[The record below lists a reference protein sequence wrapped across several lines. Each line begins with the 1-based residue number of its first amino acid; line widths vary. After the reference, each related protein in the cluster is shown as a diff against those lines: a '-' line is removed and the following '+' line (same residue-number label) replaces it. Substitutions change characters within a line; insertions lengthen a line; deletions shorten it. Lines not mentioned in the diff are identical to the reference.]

1 MAVETNLPTSQ
12 HPSHKVVYR
21 QSGGDAVYGI
31 GVIGALVYYL
41 SHATDFKSGALGVF
55 KALFWP
61 AYMVYKVIELL
72 KM

>member
-1 MAVETNLPTSQ
+1 MTTETSLRSTEHA
-12 HPSHKVVYR
+12 HPRIVHQTGS
-21 QSGGDAVYGI
+21 DAVYGI

-41 SHATDFKSGALGVF
+41 GRATDFQSGVTGVF

-61 AYMVYKVIELL
+61 AFLVFKLLEFL

>member
-1 MAVETNLPTSQ
+1 MTTETNLPSAEHHRARVV
-12 HPSHKVVYR
+12 HPTAS
-21 QSGGDAVYGI
+21 DAVYGI

-41 SHATDFKSGALGVF
+41 GRATNFQTGALGVL

-61 AYMVYKVIELL
+61 GFMVYKLLEFL

>member
-1 MAVETNLPTSQ
+1 MTTETSLPSTEHARPRIVHQTGS
-12 HPSHKVVYR
+12 
-21 QSGGDAVYGI
+21 DAVYGI

-41 SHATDFKSGALGVF
+41 SRATDFKTGAVGVF

-61 AYMVYKVIELL
+61 AFMVFKLLDFL